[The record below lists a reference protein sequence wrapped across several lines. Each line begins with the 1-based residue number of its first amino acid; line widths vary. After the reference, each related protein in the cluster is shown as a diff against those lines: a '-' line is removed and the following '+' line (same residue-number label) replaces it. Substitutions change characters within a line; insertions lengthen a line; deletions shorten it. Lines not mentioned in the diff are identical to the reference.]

1 MGYLSKNGEYI
12 EDDGTLQRFFNRLEI
27 EDTHLDF
34 AETIAGSPSTPL
46 IYGLEASEIMQA
58 VWESLK
64 EKENWVSMAQGFAS
78 YPADIGWFGYGVA
91 SWMGALGPAN
101 QKKVND
107 TGAKVGELISEAAGF
122 LAPAAAGSA
131 IGVVA
136 SVPQNMNKL
145 AFLGSVYLNYLLTGG
160 AFKFSGRFAGGYAT
174 RYFVALLI
182 SRGAGSFGAV
192 VSPNAILSNKWY
204 SRGFLGVTTVGSM
217 VRTGEKMHDKFD
229 SVDDM
234 TLMDVIVSATTGED
248 DAEAIK
254 GVLQQMGRDAEGR
267 LDNLRNDI
275 EVEYERYGTRHY
287 QEINAIKWQL
297 YQTKSGMRYTYD
309 ENEFYEKLIRAH
321 NLCILLR
328 DKGMKHPTIDYFINL
343 ADPTILHIMRLLF
356 FSVMSTF
363 SNMLVIPDA
372 ALSYWEMLRAELARS
387 SDINN
392 TGNIF
397 P

>member
-12 EDDGTLQRFFNRLEI
+12 ENEGMIQRLFDRMEIDDA
-27 EDTHLDF
+27 HPDF

-91 SWMGALGPAN
+91 SWMGALGPVN

-107 TGAKVGELISEAAGF
+107 TGAKVGELISEAAEF
-122 LAPAAAGSA
+122 LAPAAAGTA
-131 IGVVA
+131 VGVAA

-160 AFKFSGRFAGGYAT
+160 VYKAAGRMAGGYAT
-174 RYFVALLI
+174 RLFVAILV
-182 SRGAGSFGAV
+182 SRGAASIGLGV
-192 VSPNAILSNKWY
+192 TPQAITSNKWY
-204 SRGFLGVTTVGSM
+204 SRGFSAVTTVGSM
-217 VRTGEKMHDKFD
+217 VRTGEKMHDKFG
-229 SVDDM
+229 SVAEM

-248 DAEAIK
+248 DAETIK
-254 GVLQQMGRDAEGR
+254 GILQQMGRDAEGR
-267 LDNLRNDI
+267 LDNLWNDI
-275 EVEYERYGTRHY
+275 AVEYERYGTRHY
-287 QEINAIKWQL
+287 EEINEIKWQL
-297 YQTKSGMRYTYD
+297 FQAMSGMRYTYD
-309 ENEFYEKLIRAH
+309 ETEFYEKLIKAH

-328 DKGMKHPTIDYFINL
+328 DKGVDHPTIDYFINL
-343 ADPTILHIMRLLF
+343 ADPTILHVMRLLF
-356 FSVMSTF
+356 FSVMAAF
-363 SNMLVIPDA
+363 GNMLTIPDTA
-372 ALSYWEMLRAELARS
+372 MTYWGLLNAELSRS
-387 SDINN
+387 SEINN
-392 TGNIF
+392 TGNVL